1 MDCVSKRER
10 ATRSKESKIQIV
22 FKRKSEVTWIYALT
36 FYQFVKIV
44 PMQIVPKH
52 SVLSK
57 SVLRPFCLEA
67 MVYSPLLFVFLF
79 TFTQSSARSAETFS
93 MYTSFSYGLLKK
105 GARAARKMF
114 QYITH
119 VSYGL
124 LKRRVR
130 AARNIFQVLSQFSQS
145 CSRYVTLSSYQ
156 NPEIFCVAKI
166 QTPAHPKSLC
176 R

>member
-1 MDCVSKRER
+1 MFRCVRHSLMDCVSKRER

-114 QYITH
+114 QYITRF
-119 VSYGL
+119 L
-124 LKRRVR
+124 LDCVRKRSTYTKNGSAKFDSR
-130 AARNIFQVLSQFSQS
+130 AS
-145 CSRYVTLSSYQ
+145 
-156 NPEIFCVAKI
+156 
-166 QTPAHPKSLC
+166 
-176 R
+176 